1 MQDNTEKQSDS
12 LNPNS
17 ELPQEKV
24 RDELAFY
31 LWSRVAHDDVYLDER
46 KAWET
51 QVTIMSKQRFV
62 EKADSI
68 ILKLQQAGWR
78 PPDSKIIGTV
88 DLADIEKNCERI
100 EAEARQQAFQES
112 KAVYEPYIKLLCDEL
127 NETVSFAASHGWKS
141 TRYAE
146 GVNCRKVIEDL
157 INKPKE

>member
-1 MQDNTEKQSDS
+1 MTDKGI
-12 LNPNS
+12 
-17 ELPQEKV
+17 EKV
-24 RDELAFY
+24 REKIAIEVRIHEIQGRTY
-31 LWSRVAHDDVYLDER
+31 T
-46 KAWET
+46 ET
-51 QVTIMSKQRFV
+51 
-62 EKADSI
+62 ADSI
-68 ILKLQQAGWR
+68 ILKLQQAGWK
-78 PPDSKIIGTV
+78 PPDPKIIGTV
-88 DLADIEKNCERI
+88 ALADIEKNCERI